1 VCMQSSLGRNPCR
14 VHTPFDKAAIITARC
29 EMLLSPGTVI
39 SMSIRGARF
48 TRNSIDKKKP
58 LVDTQYGMLNKG
70 RRGANSARSI
80 SLEPPQGNPLRN
92 KKDFVRVR
100 ILYFRSRRK
109 SFHIDI
115 FAGGIRTLYQVRF
128 AGNGNSVW
136 IIPLCHLRRRG
147 WWRRWRCCGF
157 HGRCTCRLNRA
168 IRVEWLLRRRVLFR
182 LGGPIAGGPMSGGW
196 RLRLFTA

>member
-1 VCMQSSLGRNPCR
+1 
-14 VHTPFDKAAIITARC
+14 
-29 EMLLSPGTVI
+29 
-39 SMSIRGARF
+39 
-48 TRNSIDKKKP
+48 
-58 LVDTQYGMLNKG
+58 
-70 RRGANSARSI
+70 
-80 SLEPPQGNPLRN
+80 
-92 KKDFVRVR
+92 
-100 ILYFRSRRK
+100 
-109 SFHIDI
+109 
-115 FAGGIRTLYQVRF
+115 VRF
-128 AGNGNSVW
+128 AGNGDSVW